1 EILSLLPK
9 ETLVSKTS
17 AYQSVIQRPS
27 FWGLVAAGL
36 LLAAAAVITL
46 LNRFVYSAE
55 SAVED
60 YVEALGNGDG
70 ATAIALSK
78 AYLADDAPADS
89 STILL
94 DGRARWQ
101 GADLLKDA
109 KIVAADTEIPQTFR
123 APSLRQ
129 RVGQTRSHSRSA

>member
-1 EILSLLPK
+1 SLLPK

-36 LLAAAAVITL
+36 LLAAAAVITV

-70 ATAIALSK
+70 ATAIALSQ
-78 AYLADDAPADS
+78 AYLADDAPADI
-89 STILL
+89 STIDRKSTRLNSSHVSISYAVFCL
-94 DGRARWQ
+94 KKKKKKHIPAR
-101 GADLLKDA
+101 
-109 KIVAADTEIPQTFR
+109 E
-123 APSLRQ
+123 
-129 RVGQTRSHSRSA
+129 